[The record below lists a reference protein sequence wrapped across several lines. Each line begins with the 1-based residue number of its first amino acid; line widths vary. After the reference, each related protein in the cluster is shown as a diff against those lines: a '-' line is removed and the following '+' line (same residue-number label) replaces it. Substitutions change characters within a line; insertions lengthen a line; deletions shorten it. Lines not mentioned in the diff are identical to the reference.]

1 MKNNFL
7 STLCIILL
15 CLQIQTTFSKID
27 PLSKIIITSNSAT
40 CKKDKTQKNRF
51 NFTYHENVLLTF
63 ADNSTIQSDDLEI
76 EIDTSKNQNK
86 TDLSS
91 TATSQNQKLKHKRQ
105 EDLSKF
111 KKITFNKNLIVKSAN
126 RLITADKA
134 ELYLA
139 QKTCKLS
146 GNIKIE
152 QKKASEKDLPIT
164 TECNYAMLN
173 LQNDQIT
180 FLGQEQKPV
189 CTTIILEGHTG
200 LIKKAK
206 TKKEKRAERK
216 VLKKASNTKS
226 AK

>member
-1 MKNNFL
+1 MF
-7 STLCIILL
+7 
-15 CLQIQTTFSKID
+15 CLQIQTACSKID
-27 PLSKIIITSNSAT
+27 PLSKIIITSKSAV

-91 TATSQNQKLKHKRQ
+91 TTTSQNQKLKPKTQ
-105 EDLSKF
+105 DDLSKF

-139 QKTCKLS
+139 QKICKLS

-152 QKKASEKDLPIT
+152 QKKASEKDLPIA
-164 TECNYAMLN
+164 TECNHAILN

-180 FLGQEQKPV
+180 FLGREQKPV
-189 CTTIILEGHTG
+189 CTTIILEGHPG

-216 VLKKASNTKS
+216 TLKNSSKVLN